1 MAAVDGATKSVFSD
15 CIWGAWARS
24 AVANWECQCDSEEW
38 GDCEVF
44 WGEDVILLLCT
55 CAPFMLS
62 KG

>member
-1 MAAVDGATKSVFSD
+1 MATVDGTTKSVFANGVG
-15 CIWGAWARS
+15 GAWIRS
-24 AVANWECQCDSEEW
+24 AVASWECQFDNEGW

-44 WGEDVILLLCT
+44 WGEHTILSLCI